1 MTPEEIASMHSD
13 LILADLDLAA
23 DDLVEALK
31 TMEET
36 GADNTPPLA
45 RNAAQQAAEDD
56 RDQAMEELFIQLA
69 TLLHDRHGLHVRFD
83 IDSVSL

>member
-1 MTPEEIASMHSD
+1 MTPEEIAHMHSD

-31 TMEET
+31 AMEET

-45 RNAAQQAAEDD
+45 RNAAQQAAADD
-56 RDQAMEELFIQLA
+56 RDQALEELFIQIA
-69 TLLHDRHGLHVRFD
+69 TLLHDRHGLNVGFD
-83 IDSVSL
+83 IDTVSL

>member
-1 MTPEEIASMHSD
+1 MTPEEIAHMHAD

-31 TMEET
+31 AMEET

-45 RNAAQQAAEDD
+45 RNAAQQAAADD
-56 RDQAMEELFIQLA
+56 RDRAVEELFIQIA
-69 TLLHDRHGLHVRFD
+69 TLLNDRYGLKAIFD
-83 IDSVSL
+83 IDTASL